1 MIMGSKFEEFMRE
14 IEQEAE
20 AEGPDAIEELRLFEK
35 YYSKL
40 RRDFLTSGMDKLD
53 VSLEKK

>member
-1 MIMGSKFEEFMRE
+1 MGSKFEEFMRE